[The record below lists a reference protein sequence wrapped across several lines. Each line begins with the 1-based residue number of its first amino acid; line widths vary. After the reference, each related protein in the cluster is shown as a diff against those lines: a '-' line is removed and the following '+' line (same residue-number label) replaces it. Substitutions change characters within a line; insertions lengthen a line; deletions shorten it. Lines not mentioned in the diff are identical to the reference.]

1 MRVINPCVTNI
12 RTPLMRGFLF
22 LSLCQTF
29 FKKEQGSEMLPW
41 KEWVYICWLFT
52 GSVRPITSLAITQA
66 KGLFALMHGV
76 KFTLGFTGVQ
86 LTRTRD
92 TQCTAFTVHF
102 IPVCN
107 PANGTGNR
115 EDNRKH

>member
-52 GSVRPITSLAITQA
+52 GYLLAQY
-66 KGLFALMHGV
+66 G
-76 KFTLGFTGVQ
+76 Q
-86 LTRTRD
+86 
-92 TQCTAFTVHF
+92 
-102 IPVCN
+102 
-107 PANGTGNR
+107 
-115 EDNRKH
+115 